1 MQITKTELA
10 AELGTVPDTL
20 FMDQVIRFL
29 SAITY
34 MYYRPHKVSDIIWNS
49 DQICTITDY
58 LHKIILWLKP

>member
-34 MYYRPHKVSDIIWNS
+34 MYYRPHKVSDII
-49 DQICTITDY
+49 
-58 LHKIILWLKP
+58 